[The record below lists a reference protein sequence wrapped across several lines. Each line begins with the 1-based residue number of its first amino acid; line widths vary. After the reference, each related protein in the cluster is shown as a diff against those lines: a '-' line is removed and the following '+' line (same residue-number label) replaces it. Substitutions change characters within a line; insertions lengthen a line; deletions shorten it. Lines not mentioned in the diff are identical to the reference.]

1 MKVLVTGVTGQLGYD
16 VCKILERDQVEHQGV
31 SSRDFDLGNRNAV
44 FAFVER
50 YRPDAVIHCASYT
63 KVDMAEEEQERC
75 MEVNACGSRYL
86 AEVCHKIGA
95 KLLLISSDY
104 VFPGTGDDFY
114 EVDSPTRPV
123 NVYGSSKAEAEQAV
137 RKILPKHFI
146 VRISWVFGKNGGNFI
161 KTMLRLGRSQNEVRV
176 VEDQIGSPTYTVD
189 LAPLLC
195 QMIATENYGTYH
207 ATNEGVCS
215 WAELAEAVFKLS
227 ELPVHVQHIATNE
240 FPSKA
245 MRPLNSRMSKQSL
258 DLAGF
263 KRLPP
268 WRDAVQRYLEE
279 LRCEVAE

>member
-1 MKVLVTGVTGQLGYD
+1 
-16 VCKILERDQVEHQGV
+16 
-31 SSRDFDLGNRNAV
+31 
-44 FAFVER
+44 
-50 YRPDAVIHCASYT
+50 
-63 KVDMAEEEQERC
+63 

-189 LAPLLC
+189 DCDRKLWHLSRYQRGGVLLGR
-195 QMIATENYGTYH
+195 AGRS
-207 ATNEGVCS
+207 GVP
-215 WAELAEAVFKLS
+215 AV
-227 ELPVHVQHIATNE
+227 
-240 FPSKA
+240 
-245 MRPLNSRMSKQSL
+245 
-258 DLAGF
+258 
-263 KRLPP
+263 
-268 WRDAVQRYLEE
+268 
-279 LRCEVAE
+279 

>member
-1 MKVLVTGVTGQLGYD
+1 
-16 VCKILERDQVEHQGV
+16 
-31 SSRDFDLGNRNAV
+31 
-44 FAFVER
+44 
-50 YRPDAVIHCASYT
+50 
-63 KVDMAEEEQERC
+63 
-75 MEVNACGSRYL
+75 
-86 AEVCHKIGA
+86 
-95 KLLLISSDY
+95 
-104 VFPGTGDDFY
+104 
-114 EVDSPTRPV
+114 
-123 NVYGSSKAEAEQAV
+123 
-137 RKILPKHFI
+137 
-146 VRISWVFGKNGGNFI
+146 
-161 KTMLRLGRSQNEVRV
+161 MLRLGRSQNEVRV

-215 WAELAEAVFKLS
+215 WAELAEAVFQLS

-245 MRPLNSRMSKQSL
+245 MRPLNSLMSKQSL